1 MRERVEGVWLALG
14 GPACVEDATDLEDA
28 EIFLDELEKLE
39 HAGAIEDPAALAGRL
54 ENLYALPDVAAGD
67 DDLQIMTIHKAK
79 GLEFDT
85 VIVPGLDRGPGRS
98 DPPLFL
104 WKEIA
109 TGGLL
114 LAPIKETGTD
124 RDLAYKYL
132 KDLDADAE
140 DTESARLLYVAAT
153 RAEKRLHL
161 LACLPCDEHG
171 DLKKPLAHSLLERAW
186 PAAEEHFVAATEPTR
201 VNEARRAP
209 MPVTLKRLATDIQL
223 PPLPDAVRWKA
234 PAEGRVA
241 EEEIEF
247 SWVGETARQIGTVVH
262 RWLQRIAEDELRG
275 WHENRVDAL
284 RANFARELERRGV
297 QHSEVSAAADLVAMA
312 LKNTLAEER
321 GRWVLGPHPQARS
334 EHRVRVLADARVSGL
349 VIDRVFRDA
358 EGHRWVVDFKTS
370 RHEGADREAF
380 LDRERERYMGQL
392 ENYGRAVEASRL
404 GLLFPLLRGW
414 REWER

>member
-1 MRERVEGVWLALG
+1 
-14 GPACVEDATDLEDA
+14 
-28 EIFLDELEKLE
+28 
-39 HAGAIEDPAALAGRL
+39 
-54 ENLYALPDVAAGD
+54 
-67 DDLQIMTIHKAK
+67 
-79 GLEFDT
+79 
-85 VIVPGLDRGPGRS
+85 GRS

-104 WKEIA
+104 WKELVGGSSGRPPD
-109 TGGLL
+109 TGGPGGLL

-124 RDLAYKYL
+124 KDLAYKYL

-140 DTESARLLYVAAT
+140 DTESSRLLYVAAT

-161 LACLPCDEHG
+161 LACLPSDEHG

-186 PAAEEHFVAATEPTR
+186 PAAEEHFPAATEPMR
-201 VNEARRAP
+201 VKESRRVP
-209 MPVTLKRLATDIQL
+209 MPVTLKRLAADIQL
-223 PPLPDAVRWKA
+223 PPLPDAVRWTA
-234 PAEGRVA
+234 PAEGRVE

-247 SWVGETARQIGTVVH
+247 SWVGETARHIGTVVH
-262 RWLQRIAEDELRG
+262 RWLQRIAEDELRA
-275 WHENRVDAL
+275 WHEKRVDAL

-297 QHSEVSAAADLVAMA
+297 QRSQVSAAADLVAMA
-312 LKNTLAEER
+312 LKNTLEDER

-334 EHRVRVLADARVSGL
+334 EHRVRALADGRLSGL
-349 VIDRVFRDA
+349 VIDRVFLDA

-380 LDRERERYMGQL
+380 LDRERERYIGQL
-392 ENYGRAVEASRL
+392 ENYGRAVEANRL